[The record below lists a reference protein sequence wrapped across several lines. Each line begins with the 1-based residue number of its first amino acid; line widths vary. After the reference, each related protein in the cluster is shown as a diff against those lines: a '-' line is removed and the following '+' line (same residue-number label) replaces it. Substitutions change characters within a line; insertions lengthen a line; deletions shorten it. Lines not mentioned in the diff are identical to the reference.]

1 MNEAKKEAFH
11 AKRLVFTSEI
21 LLWAWTTEWQCPN
34 TIILSDVHKDVFIDV
49 HKDVFM
55 SFKFWRV
62 CVDMKKIVVASNKQ
76 RN

>member
-21 LLWAWTTEWQCPN
+21 SLWAWTTEWQCPN
-34 TIILSDVHKDVFIDV
+34 TIILSDVHKDVF
-49 HKDVFM
+49 M
-55 SFKFWRV
+55 SFMFWRV